1 MPLASNRVTGKLF
14 WYGATVFLSSAFL
27 LVLEIVAGRL
37 LAPYVG
43 VSLYTWTSIIGV
55 ILAGLSL
62 GNWIGGYIADRGA
75 GETTVGVTL
84 IVGAIACFGIL
95 SLLMLIAR
103 PLQSV
108 ELSLLSASFIYV
120 LALFFAP
127 AILLGIVTPLLT
139 TIALR
144 LDSRTGHVV
153 GRMHAL
159 AALGSIA
166 GTFVTGY
173 WLVQTFGTKNIV
185 IGTSAG
191 LAILATP
198 YLRQLRFRA
207 PTLIGVALVFSVL
220 FVVTHKVQGF
230 ANPCDRES
238 NYYCLRV
245 VDEHD
250 YRGEVAARSL
260 ILDHMNHST
269 NVKYS
274 PDDLWVPYVHAM
286 DEIVHLLL
294 PDAASLRYFFA
305 GGGAYTHPR
314 ALRHRYRNVDIT
326 VAELDPAVTAIA
338 RKSLFFNSRNIRII
352 HADARLVLQSLARE
366 RFDVVITDVFHD
378 VAIPYHLTTLE
389 YHQLVKSR
397 LSPSGLYLMN
407 VVDVFPDARLVK
419 AMLKTLKSR
428 FRHVDVWLE
437 RPPDV
442 PTRLTYVIS
451 ASDRFPAPDFIEARY
466 GAHRTWY
473 RITEMLD
480 ASGTPLARIPVLSDD
495 FAPVDKLVSTLF
507 TGRAGL

>member
-1 MPLASNRVTGKLF
+1 MRLHPNRSTGTLF
-14 WYGATVFLSSAFL
+14 WYGSTVFLSSAFL

-62 GNWIGGYIADRGA
+62 GNWAGGRIADRGA
-75 GETTVGVTL
+75 GELTVGVTL
-84 IVGAIACFGIL
+84 AVSAIACFGIL

-120 LALFFAP
+120 LALFFVP

-139 TIALR
+139 TIALK
-144 LDSRTGHVV
+144 LDSRTGRVV

-173 WLVQTFGTKNIV
+173 WLVQTIGTKNIV
-185 IGTSAG
+185 MGTSAA
-191 LAILATP
+191 LAILAIP
-198 YLRQLRFRA
+198 YLRQLRPRA
-207 PTLIGVALVFSVL
+207 PIMIGAALVFGAL
-220 FVVTHKVQGF
+220 FIATHKVQGF
-230 ANPCDRES
+230 VNPCDRES

-245 VDEHD
+245 IDEHD
-250 YRGEVAARSL
+250 FRGEVTARSL

-269 NVKYS
+269 NVKDS
-274 PDDLWVPYVHAM
+274 PDNLWVPYVQAM
-286 DEIVHLLL
+286 DEIVHLHL
-294 PDAASLRYFFA
+294 PNAASLRYFFA
-305 GGGAYTHPR
+305 GGGGYTHPR
-314 ALRHRYRNVDIT
+314 ALRYRYQDADIT
-326 VAELDPAVTAIA
+326 VSELDPTVTAIA
-338 RKSLFFNSRNIRII
+338 RSSLFFDSQNIRII
-352 HADARLVLQSLARE
+352 HADARVTLKSLANE

-378 VAIPYHLTTLE
+378 LAIPYHLTTVE

-397 LSPSGLYLMN
+397 LTQRGLYLLN

-419 AMLKTLKSR
+419 AILKTLKTQ
-428 FRHVDVWLE
+428 FRHVHVWLE
-437 RPPDV
+437 RPPNV
-442 PTRLTYVIS
+442 PTRLTYVVS
-451 ASDRFPAPDFIEARY
+451 ASDRFPAPDLVEARR
-466 GAHRTWY
+466 GEPRIWY
-473 RITEMLD
+473 RVTAMLD
-480 ASGTPLARIPVLSDD
+480 TAGTPLDRIPILSDD

-507 TGRAGL
+507 TGQAGL